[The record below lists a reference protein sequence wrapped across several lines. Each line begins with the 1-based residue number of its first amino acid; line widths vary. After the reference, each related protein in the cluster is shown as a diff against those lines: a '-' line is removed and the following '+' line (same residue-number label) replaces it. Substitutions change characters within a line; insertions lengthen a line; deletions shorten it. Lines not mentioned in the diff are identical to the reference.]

1 MMNGH
6 KATAHTAGDARL
18 RAPRNQRELI
28 RMFGLYDEATGLDGL
43 LARFDVSTLA
53 AWTLDRVAL
62 GNTAREPRPPADT
75 DPVAH
80 LKSLLLS
87 SPFRQFAVRNLLDAF
102 PDTPR
107 LLFVH
112 VPKCAG
118 TDLTGALRERYVSI
132 DSAMENPH
140 WYTAEQRFKYLR
152 DLVLAAPFT
161 DALFVRGH
169 VPLRY
174 YVNQSLIRPNDQIF
188 TVLRDPVDVIIS
200 MMNYVLTRFRDDPVG
215 ATPDTR
221 QWLANM
227 GLRGLPSIADA
238 AGWRDLASRIL
249 REPRVVPDNILCNAL
264 GRGDAASALD
274 FLVASDIEI
283 TDLTRY
289 EPWLAQRWG
298 IARSARANESV
309 KFVTRSSLPADDLA
323 LIQTKVAEDR
333 ILFDRVR
340 QCLDQAGTLSI
351 LGRVVA

>member
-1 MMNGH
+1 MMSGH
-6 KATAHTAGDARL
+6 KATPHTGGDARL

-28 RMFGLYDEATGLDGL
+28 RMFGLYDDATGLDGL
-43 LARFDVSTLA
+43 LARFDVSSLA

-62 GNTAREPRPPADT
+62 GSTAREPRPPADT
-75 DPVAH
+75 DPAMH

-87 SPFRQFAVRNLLDAF
+87 NPFRQFAVRNLLDAF

-118 TDLTGALRERYVSI
+118 TDLTWALRARYVSI

-140 WYTAEQRFKYLR
+140 WYTPEQRFRYLR
-152 DLVLAAPFT
+152 DLVLAAPFA

-174 YVNQSLIRPNDQIF
+174 YVNQSLIRPNDQVF
-188 TVLRDPVDVIIS
+188 TVLRDPVDVVIS
-200 MMNYVLTRFRDDPVG
+200 MMNYVLTRFRDDPAG
-215 ATPDTR
+215 TTPDTR

-227 GLRGLPSIADA
+227 GLRHLTPTAG
-238 AGWRDLASRIL
+238 AGWRDLAGRIL
-249 REPRVVPDNILCNAL
+249 REPRIVADNILCNAL

-274 FLVASDIEI
+274 LLVASDIEI

-289 EPWLAQRWG
+289 EPWLARRWG
-298 IARSARANESV
+298 IGRSARANESV
-309 KFVTRSSLPADDLA
+309 KFVTRASLAGDDLT
-323 LIQTKVAEDR
+323 LIESKVAEDR
-333 ILFDRVR
+333 ILFERVR
-340 QCLDQAGTLSI
+340 QGLDRAGTLSI
-351 LGRVVA
+351 RGRTLA